1 MVVHSFFAKVSK
13 LVGTVAVASA
23 IFGSAPALAN
33 SSANADVTAP
43 LRAAQVS
50 KQSALG
56 SGDDQF
62 RQLFASWQTLDKNPA
77 LAAAAAVVPMSRP
90 KVSIPSRS
98 PVAMLRMTS
107 DYGMRTHPVLGGRRG
122 HKGIDL
128 AGPVGTPIYATADG
142 MVGKAEWFS
151 SYGLYIQ
158 IEHGGELQTRFGHL
172 SRLNFAAGQMVRKG
186 DLIGYMGSTGRSTG
200 SHLHYEVRVAGVA
213 VNPLPY
219 MQDSAPAPA
228 APVATFQLAAVT
240 DVHKH

>member
-1 MVVHSFFAKVSK
+1 VVVHSFIAKVRSG
-13 LVGTVAVASA
+13 LGVLAAAAA
-23 IFGSAPALAN
+23 IFGSAPAMAN

-43 LRAAQVS
+43 LRAAQAA
-50 KQSALG
+50 KQTALG

-62 RQLFASWQTLDKNPA
+62 RQLFASWQTLDKNPM
-77 LAAAAAVVPMSRP
+77 LAAAATVLPMSRP

-98 PVAMLRMTS
+98 PVSAARLTS

-142 MVGKAEWFS
+142 MIGKAEWFS

-158 IEHGGELQTRFGHL
+158 IEHGGELQTRYGHL
-172 SRLNFAAGQMVRKG
+172 SRLNVAAGQMVRKG

-200 SHLHYEVRVAGVA
+200 SHLHYEVRVAGAA
-213 VNPLPY
+213 VNPVPY
-219 MQDSAPAPA
+219 MQEEAAPA
-228 APVATFQLAAVT
+228 APTATFQLAVAT
-240 DVHKH
+240 DNHNH